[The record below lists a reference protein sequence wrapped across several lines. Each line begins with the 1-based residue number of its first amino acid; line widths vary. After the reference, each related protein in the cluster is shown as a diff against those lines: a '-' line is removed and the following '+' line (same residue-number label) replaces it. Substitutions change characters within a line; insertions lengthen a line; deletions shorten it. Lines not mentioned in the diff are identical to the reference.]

1 MINYPVHYDEY
12 LGGICDK
19 SCHFICVASSK
30 THGNEIVKRINM
42 HDELYLALKD
52 LIEIVGELEEF
63 DAERINKSFRW
74 ICEIYQNAIKVLEKC
89 K

>member
-1 MINYPVHYDEY
+1 MINYPVHYDEE
-12 LGGICDK
+12 LGGIYDK
-19 SCHFICVASSK
+19 SCHFICDVSSN
-30 THGNEIVKRINM
+30 TCGNEMVKRINM
-42 HDELYLALKD
+42 HDELSLALKD

-74 ICEIYQNAIKVLEKC
+74 ICEIHQNAIKVLEKC

>member
-1 MINYPVHYDEY
+1 MIKTPVYYRIDSENMYDRK
-12 LGGICDK
+12 GG
-19 SCHFICVASSK
+19 FIAHISRLDVAADMQ
-30 THGNEIVKRINM
+30 KRINM
-42 HDELYLALKD
+42 HDELSLALKD

-74 ICEIYQNAIKVLEKC
+74 ICEIYQNAIKVLEQC